1 MFYQLGTRSKRKL
14 STVKV
19 RLQDVVN
26 LAIQLTDVDFSV
38 VEGIRTRE
46 RQLFLYNNGL
56 SWTMDSQHLLGRAV
70 DIYPWVDGKT
80 SHDPEHYRRIAKAMF
95 DAAQQLGVQ
104 IAWGGFWYDENLDM
118 PHWELQIG

>member
-19 RLQDVVN
+19 GLQDVVN

-46 RQLFLYNNGL
+46 RQLFLYNKGL

-118 PHWELQIG
+118 PHWELQIV